1 VSSHPSSITALS
13 DERRSAPLAS
23 RVLVL
28 NSGSSSLKYQLLD
41 MRDSSR
47 LAAGLVER
55 IGEQTSRLKHTPLA
69 GGESRDTTGPI
80 PDHDAALKAVAEE
93 LAKDGLGLDSPQLA
107 AIGHR
112 VVHGGKFFTDP
123 TVIDG
128 AVLAEIERLIP
139 VAPLHNPANL
149 TGIRT
154 AMALRPDLPQ
164 VAVFDTAFHTT
175 MPESAARYAIDVK
188 TADEHRIRRYG
199 FHGTSHAYVSRATAK
214 LLGKAPEEVNVIV
227 LHLGN
232 GASASAVRGGRC
244 VDTSMGLTPLEGL
257 VMGTRSGDMDP
268 AVIFHLM
275 RVGGMSTDEIDTLLN
290 KKSGLI
296 GLCGDNDMREI
307 RRRVDEGDEQARL
320 AFDIYIHRLKKYI
333 GAYYAV
339 LGRVDAIAFTAGV
352 GENAAPV
359 REAAVAGL
367 EELGLAVDGDLN
379 AVRSGEPRLISPRQA
394 RVAVAVVP
402 TDEELEIATQT
413 YALVGE
419 KGTGLSKTAVSGLVK
434 SSEKA
439 TPEHPSAHLYLPP
452 DGIFRSE
459 TNR

>member
-1 VSSHPSSITALS
+1 MTAT
-13 DERRSAPLAS
+13 

-28 NSGSSSLKYQLLD
+28 NSGSSSVKYQLLD

-47 LAAGLVER
+47 LAVGLVER
-55 IGEQTSRLKHTPLA
+55 IGEENSRLKHTPLTDGA
-69 GGESRDTTGPI
+69 ASRERTGPI
-80 PDHDAALKAVAEE
+80 ADHEAALKAVAEE
-93 LAKDGLGLDSPQLA
+93 LAADGLGLDSPELA

-112 VVHGGKFFTDP
+112 VVHGGLTFTDP
-123 TVIDG
+123 TVVDDT
-128 AVLAEIERLIP
+128 VLAEIERLIP

-154 AMALRPDLPQ
+154 ARALRPDLPQ

-175 MPESAARYAIDVK
+175 MPESAARYAIDVE
-188 TADEHRIRRYG
+188 TADAHRIRRYG
-199 FHGTSHAYVSRATAK
+199 FHGTSHAYVSRATAE
-214 LLGKAPEEVNVIV
+214 LLGKDPSEVNVIV

-232 GASASAVRGGRC
+232 GASASAVEGGRC

-307 RRRVDEGDEQARL
+307 RRRIDEGDERAKL

-333 GAYYAV
+333 GAYCAV
-339 LGRVDAIAFTAGV
+339 LGRVDAVAFTAGV

-367 EELGLAVDGDLN
+367 EGLGLAVDDDLN
-379 AVRSGEPRLISPRQA
+379 AVRSGEPRLISPADA

-413 YALVGE
+413 YALVN
-419 KGTGLSKTAVSGLVK
+419 K
-434 SSEKA
+434 
-439 TPEHPSAHLYLPP
+439 
-452 DGIFRSE
+452 
-459 TNR
+459 

>member
-1 VSSHPSSITALS
+1 MSP
-13 DERRSAPLAS
+13 S

-28 NSGSSSLKYQLLD
+28 NSGSSSVKYQLLD
-41 MRDSSR
+41 MAGSSR
-47 LAAGLVER
+47 LAMGLVER
-55 IGEQTSRLKHTPLA
+55 IGEETSRLKHTPLA
-69 GGESRDTTGPI
+69 AGGESREWTAPI
-80 PDHDAALKAVAEE
+80 ADHEAALKAVSAE
-93 LAKDGLGLDSPQLA
+93 LAKDGLGLDSPELA

-112 VVHGGKFFTDP
+112 VVHGGKRFTEP
-123 TVIDG
+123 TVIDD

-154 AMALRPDLPQ
+154 ARALRPDLPQ

-175 MPESAARYAIDVK
+175 MPESAARYAIDVE
-188 TADEHRIRRYG
+188 TADAHRIRRYG
-199 FHGTSHAYVSRATAK
+199 FHGTSHAYVSRATAE
-214 LLGKAPEEVNVIV
+214 LLGRAPEDVNVIV

-257 VMGTRSGDMDP
+257 VMGTRSGDTDP
-268 AVIFHLM
+268 AVIFHLA
-275 RVGGMSTDEIDTLLN
+275 RVGGMSIAEIDTLLN

-307 RRRVDEGDEQARL
+307 RRRIDEGDERAQL

-367 EELGLAVDGDLN
+367 EQLGLAVDPELN
-379 AVRSGEPRLISPRQA
+379 AVRGDGPRLISPSDS

-402 TDEELEIATQT
+402 TDEELEIARQT

-419 KGTGLSKTAVSGLVK
+419 N
-434 SSEKA
+434 
-439 TPEHPSAHLYLPP
+439 
-452 DGIFRSE
+452 
-459 TNR
+459 NR

>member
-1 VSSHPSSITALS
+1 MTAT
-13 DERRSAPLAS
+13 

-28 NSGSSSLKYQLLD
+28 NSGSSSVKYQLLD

-47 LAAGLVER
+47 LAVGLVER
-55 IGEQTSRLKHTPLA
+55 IGEESSRLKHTPLTD
-69 GGESRDTTGPI
+69 GGASRERTEPI
-80 PDHDAALKAVAEE
+80 ADHEAALKAVAAE
-93 LAKDGLGLDSPQLA
+93 LAADGLGLDSPELA

-112 VVHGGKFFTDP
+112 VVHGGQSFTHP
-123 TVIDG
+123 TVVDD

-154 AMALRPDLPQ
+154 AQALRPDLPQ

-175 MPESAARYAIDVK
+175 MPESAARYAIDVE
-188 TADEHRIRRYG
+188 TADAHRIRRYG
-199 FHGTSHAYVSRATAK
+199 FHGTSHAYVSRATAE
-214 LLGKAPEEVNVIV
+214 LLGKAPEDVNVIV

-232 GASASAVRGGRC
+232 GASASAVEGGRC

-307 RRRVDEGDEQARL
+307 RRRIDEGDERAKL

-339 LGRVDAIAFTAGV
+339 LGRVDAVAFTAGV

-359 REAAVAGL
+359 RAAAVAGL
-367 EELGLAVDGDLN
+367 EGLGLAVDAELN
-379 AVRSGEPRLISPRQA
+379 AVRSGEPRLISPAGA

-402 TDEELEIATQT
+402 TDEELEIAAQT
-413 YALVGE
+413 YALVG
-419 KGTGLSKTAVSGLVK
+419 KNA
-434 SSEKA
+434 
-439 TPEHPSAHLYLPP
+439 
-452 DGIFRSE
+452 
-459 TNR
+459 

>member
-1 VSSHPSSITALS
+1 MSPT
-13 DERRSAPLAS
+13 

-28 NSGSSSLKYQLLD
+28 NSGSSSVKYQLLD

-47 LAAGLVER
+47 LAVGLVER
-55 IGEQTSRLKHTPLA
+55 IGEQTSRLKHTPA
-69 GGESRDTTGPI
+69 GGESRERGGAI
-80 PDHDAALKAVAEE
+80 ADHDAALKAVAEE
-93 LAKDGLGLDSPQLA
+93 LAKDGLGLDSPELA

-112 VVHGGKFFTDP
+112 VVHGGKAFTEP
-123 TVIDG
+123 TVVDD

-154 AMALRPDLPQ
+154 AQVLRPDLPQ

-188 TADEHRIRRYG
+188 TADEHRVRRYG
-199 FHGTSHAYVSRATAK
+199 FHGTSHAYVSRATAE
-214 LLGKAPEEVNVIV
+214 LLGKDPSETNVIV

-275 RVGGMSTDEIDTLLN
+275 RVGGMSADEIDTLLN

-307 RRRVDEGDEQARL
+307 RRRVDEGDEQAEL

-339 LGRVDAIAFTAGV
+339 LGRVDAVAFTAGV

-359 REAAVAGL
+359 RSAALAGL
-367 EELGLAVDGDLN
+367 EELGLAVDGERN
-379 AVRSGEPRLISPRQA
+379 AVRGDEARLISPEGA

-413 YALVGE
+413 YALVIG
-419 KGTGLSKTAVSGLVK
+419 SGNH
-434 SSEKA
+434 
-439 TPEHPSAHLYLPP
+439 T
-452 DGIFRSE
+452 
-459 TNR
+459 